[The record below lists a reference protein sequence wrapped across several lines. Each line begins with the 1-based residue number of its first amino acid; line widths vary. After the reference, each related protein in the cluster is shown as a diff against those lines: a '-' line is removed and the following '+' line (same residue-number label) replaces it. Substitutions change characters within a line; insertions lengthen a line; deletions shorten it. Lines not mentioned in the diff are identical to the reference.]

1 MKKILLLLLVNI
13 LSVFVLFGCKSVD
26 DLVKEGKYEEA
37 YTIAKSNNE
46 KNKVEWPLYTKKMYE
61 TLFSI
66 VEPSR
71 RHIYINRLID
81 DNEYKS
87 AYLYADNDEEKKEI
101 ISKIIDNKAYY
112 KLTISDD
119 EKQMYSD
126 VADELE
132 RRGERGESVI
142 LYCSLGTNEKKDLI
156 DNYINLMINEENIN
170 WLEKTSS
177 YVKDEKLKDKINIKC
192 YDYYWGKN
200 DLKKCYWISSQIV
213 SDANYE
219 KWIIAKMIEDG
230 EFKELP
236 AKSNSDESKKYNFY
250 VNNVYYTIRWTTQQ
264 LDAESLSKIKDIKK
278 QYINSLKKVFNFLY
292 TSKYDDDFKK
302 AEIGRWYKKN
312 SDSESNTLLFHRDY
326 GFLSNEFMI
335 ATIGKHSSAR
345 AINSSGNYGYEKYT
359 RGKSYWEND
368 KLICFYL
375 DTTTGYDNQN
385 LYKEV
390 YAEALSNKSDK
401 NEGIADL
408 LLLFNSYIYSEDISW
423 TITTREGKS
432 INVFEAVKA
441 ALIKEVDNGKI

>member
-13 LSVFVLFGCKSVD
+13 LSAFILFGCKSVD

-37 YTIAKSNNE
+37 YTVAKSNNE
-46 KNKVEWPLYTKKMYE
+46 KNKVEWSLYSNKMYE

-81 DNEYKS
+81 DNEYKN

-101 ISKIIDNKAYY
+101 ISKIIDKKAYY

-119 EKQMYSD
+119 EKQMYLD
-126 VADELE
+126 VANELE
-132 RRGERGESVI
+132 RREEIGESVI
-142 LYCSLGTNEKKDLI
+142 VYCSLGTSEKKDLI
-156 DNYINLMINEENIN
+156 DNYIDLMIGEENIN
-170 WLEKTSS
+170 WLEKTNS
-177 YVKDEKLKDKINIKC
+177 YVKDKEIKDKISIKC
-192 YDYYWGKN
+192 YDYYWDKN
-200 DLKKCYWISSQIV
+200 DYKKCYGIANYIV
-213 SDANYE
+213 SDPNYE
-219 KWIIAKMIEDG
+219 RWVIAKMIENG
-230 EFKELP
+230 EFKKLTV
-236 AKSNSDESKKYNFY
+236 SNSDESKKYNFY

-302 AEIGRWYKKN
+302 TEIGRWYKKN
-312 SDSESNTLLFHRDY
+312 SDSKSNTLLFHRDY
-326 GFLSNEFMI
+326 GSFLDKFMI
-335 ATIGKHSSAR
+335 ATIGEHSSVR
-345 AINSSGNYGYEKYT
+345 DINSSGNYGYEKYT

-385 LYKEV
+385 LYKKV
-390 YAEALSNKSDK
+390 YAEALSNKLDK
-401 NEGIADL
+401 NEGIAGL
-408 LLLFNSYIYSEDISW
+408 LPLFNSYIYSEDISW

-432 INVFEAVKA
+432 IDVFKAVKD
-441 ALIKEVDNGKI
+441 ALINEVDNGKI